1 MNIVRGLI
9 FVLFFA
15 INHFSVEAR
24 SYKYDLAAALIFKD
38 EAPYLKEWIE
48 YHKLVGVQH
57 FYLYNNESSD
67 HFKEVLQPYISRGEV
82 ELCDWSGGPWNLSN
96 SNNAN
101 WNAIQC
107 LAYVDAVKKAKKAK
121 VKWIAIIDSDE
132 FLVPTYD
139 ASLVDLL
146 SRYEDKKIGGVSVK
160 WVMFGTSYVSKIP
173 ENMLLI
179 EALILNNGWNCI
191 GEKSI
196 FRPERVNLDCSRGP
210 LVGAHSPEYLPKWS
224 SVSLDY
230 SDIQCNHYWSRD
242 EYFLYN
248 FKIPRRIVWNTTA
261 ENSVEWAHQYNQTT
275 PAGEVI
281 LRFIPKLRKRMGFE
295 TPH

>member
-1 MNIVRGLI
+1 MGKYII
-9 FVLFFA
+9 FIIIFA
-15 INHFSVEAR
+15 INSFPVDAKDYN
-24 SYKYDLAAALIFKD
+24 YKLAAALIFKN

-57 FYLYNNESSD
+57 FYLYNNESTD
-67 HFKEVLQPYISRGEV
+67 DFKEVLRPYILHGEV
-82 ELCDWSGGPWNLSN
+82 ELCDWNGDRWNLSN

-107 LAYVDAVKKAKKAK
+107 LAYVDAVSKAKRAK

-132 FLVPTYD
+132 FLVPAFD
-139 ASLVDLL
+139 RNLVSLLT
-146 SRYEDKKIGGVSVK
+146 RYENKKIGGVSVK
-160 WVMFGTSYVSKIP
+160 WVMFGTSHVPKIP

-179 EALILNNGWNCI
+179 ETLVLNGGWNCI

-210 LVGAHSPEYLPKWS
+210 LIGPHYPEYLPGCC
-224 SVSLDY
+224 SVPLDY

-242 EYFLYN
+242 EFFFYN
-248 FKIPRRIVWNTTA
+248 FKLPRRSIWNTSQETCQ
-261 ENSVEWAHQYNQTT
+261 EWIDHYNQST

-281 LRFIPKLRKRMGFE
+281 LRFIPKLRKCMK
-295 TPH
+295 